1 MPPSSSKFCFE
12 SPPPVGTLPTHTM
25 TPSNPSP
32 PSPDPSSPI
41 GVFDSGVGGL
51 SVVLEL
57 ARQLPRER
65 MLYFADSARAP
76 WGVRPPA
83 EIRRLAGAAAGV
95 LVARGAKVIVAA
107 CNTASVHA
115 LAHLRERFPAVPF
128 VGMVPA
134 VKTAALRTLTGHIAV
149 MATAATAGGE
159 ALGELLGQFA
169 EPNGVEAVLAVPAG
183 LVEQVERGDL
193 DGPETEALVRAA
205 LAPLL
210 ATEVDTLVLG
220 CTHFP
225 FVRAAVE
232 RVTGGRMQLIDAAPA
247 VAAQCGRILMD
258 RGLAAPAGQRGGL
271 ENLRILT
278 TGDPETVARTA
289 ARLTGLPIRVD
300 AVDPDFGLA

>member
-1 MPPSSSKFCFE
+1 MFCFE
-12 SPPPVGTLPTHTM
+12 SPAPMATIGATTM
-25 TPSNPSP
+25 TPSDQSP
-32 PSPDPSSPI
+32 GTPDPRWPL

-76 WGVRPPA
+76 WGVRPPG
-83 EIRRLAGAAAGV
+83 EIRALAGAAAGA
-95 LVARGAKVIVAA
+95 LIARCAKVVVAA

-115 LAHLRERFPAVPF
+115 LAHLRARFPAVPF

-134 VKTAALRTLTGHIAV
+134 VKTAALRTLTGRIAV

-159 ALGELLGQFA
+159 ALGDLLGQFA
-169 EPNGVEAVLAVPAG
+169 QPNGVEAVLAVPAG

-271 ENLRILT
+271 ENLLILT

-289 ARLTGLPIRVD
+289 RRLTGRQVRVEP
-300 AVDPDFGLA
+300 VGPDPASA